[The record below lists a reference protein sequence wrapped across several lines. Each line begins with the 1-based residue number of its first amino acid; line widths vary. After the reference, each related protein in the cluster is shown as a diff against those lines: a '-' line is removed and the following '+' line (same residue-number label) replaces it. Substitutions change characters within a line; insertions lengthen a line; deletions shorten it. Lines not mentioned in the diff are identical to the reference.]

1 MTLGFVK
8 NSNKLGAIKIT
19 SKENSDKTKVVTK
32 NEKYTSFGGI
42 YHSMVVF
49 SKSGLDFALRGMN
62 FRNHFLFLT
71 LKILA

>member
-1 MTLGFVK
+1 
-8 NSNKLGAIKIT
+8 
-19 SKENSDKTKVVTK
+19 
-32 NEKYTSFGGI
+32 
-42 YHSMVVF
+42 MVVF